1 MLVLVTAH
9 HSERELARQVALKL
23 RMVIP
28 LPTSHLVKA
37 ADGRVAPDFVTALD
51 AADRT
56 LLLVTP
62 SSTSLRTAQRLIK
75 FTSGIGVGVDRVLVV
90 AHGFSEDKGLS
101 MRELGELLQ
110 REIFWELA
118 PDDAPHADV
127 KRSYAGLA
135 AKLGLRP
142 DEGTRDGLKDISAR

>member
-9 HSERELARQVALKL
+9 HSERELARQVALRL
-23 RMVIP
+23 RMAIP
-28 LPTSHLVKA
+28 LPTAHRVKA
-37 ADGRVAPDFVTALD
+37 ADGRVAPDFVTTLD

-62 SSTSLRTAQRLIK
+62 SSTSLRTAQRLLK

-90 AHGFSEDKGLS
+90 AQGFRDDGGLGA
-101 MRELGELLQ
+101 RELGDMLQ

-118 PDDAPHADV
+118 PDDAPGEVQD
-127 KRSYAGLA
+127 RSYRGLA
-135 AKLGLRP
+135 GKLGL
-142 DEGTRDGLKDISAR
+142 

>member
-9 HSERELARQVALKL
+9 HSERELARHVATRL
-23 RMVIP
+23 RMAIP
-28 LPTSHLVKA
+28 LPTTHRVKA
-37 ADGRVAPDFVTALD
+37 ADGRVAPDFVTTLD

-62 SSTSLRTAQRLIK
+62 SSTSLRTAQRLLK

-90 AHGFSEDKGLS
+90 VHGFREDAGLGV
-101 MRELGELLQ
+101 RELGDLLQ

-118 PDDAPHADV
+118 PDDAPGEVQD
-127 KRSYAGLA
+127 RSYRDLA
-135 AKLGLRP
+135 AKLGL
-142 DEGTRDGLKDISAR
+142 

>member
-9 HSERELARQVALKL
+9 HSERELARKVALRL
-23 RMVIP
+23 RMAIP
-28 LPTSHLVKA
+28 LPTTHRVKA
-37 ADGRVAPDFVTALD
+37 ADGRVAPDFVTTLD

-62 SSTSLRTAQRLIK
+62 SSTSLRTAQRLLK

-90 AHGFSEDKGLS
+90 AHGFREEKGLGV
-101 MRELGELLQ
+101 RELGDLLE

-118 PDDAPHADV
+118 SDDAPGEEQD
-127 KRSYAGLA
+127 RSFRDLA
-135 AKLGLRP
+135 AKLGL
-142 DEGTRDGLKDISAR
+142 